1 MFSKLK
7 GYIKRL
13 TTPKKDESYTTTP
26 TTFGDIQVSY
36 VDAVKILDTLKSN
49 IILEISYPDDMHDA
63 LLCANNFIYMISMT
77 GIRYTTIKIN
87 KTIYMYIAGSMLD
100 YDLLLYTYMNSID
113 YADNK
118 ILKKVIS
125 VLSKI
130 DIMKDSASLMEDLMY
145 KSVFPYE
152 ALKIKFQKTDPVY
165 VQQIDIYY
173 ISPDI
178 ISNNID
184 IMDKLK
190 SLILVAVYV
199 DEKYILVDYIFDFIY
214 CYKTK
219 RYRGDIE
226 ECIAQY
232 KESYG
237 SNFTIS
243 GYKNIFDINLS
254 ITNQENS
261 SYPDIDEI
269 LD

>member
-1 MFSKLK
+1 MFSRLK
-7 GYIKRL
+7 GYIKRF
-13 TTPKKDESYTTTP
+13 TTPKKDESYATTP

-36 VDAVKILDTLKSN
+36 IDAVRILDTPTSN
-49 IILEISYPDDMHDA
+49 ILLEISYPDDMHDA
-63 LLCANNFIYMISMT
+63 SLCANNFIYMISMT

-87 KTIYMYIAGSMLD
+87 KTIYMYIAGSMID

-130 DIMKDSASLMEDLMY
+130 DIMKDSNSLPDLAD
-145 KSVFPYE
+145 KNVFPYE
-152 ALKIKFQKTDPVY
+152 ALKIKLQKTDPIY
-165 VQQIDIYY
+165 VQQIDTYY
-173 ISPDI
+173 ISPNI
-178 ISNNID
+178 ISNDID
-184 IMDKLK
+184 IMDKIK
-190 SLILVAVYV
+190 SLIIVAIYV
-199 DEKYILVDYIFDFIY
+199 DEKYILVDYVFDFIY

-226 ECIAQY
+226 ECVARY

-254 ITNQENS
+254 ITDQENS